1 MTKGKSKDTDYRKRK
16 ERENQKTTASQT
28 NRCQTK
34 MENKEDDIEVNK
46 ISRSQ
51 MRRLKAKEKKS
62 KTIK

>member
-1 MTKGKSKDTDYRKRK
+1 MTKRGK

-34 MENKEDDIEVNK
+34 IENKEDDIEVNK
-46 ISRSQ
+46 ISGSQ

>member
-1 MTKGKSKDTDYRKRK
+1 
-16 ERENQKTTASQT
+16 
-28 NRCQTK
+28 

-51 MRRLKAKEKKS
+51 MRRLKAKEKKD